1 MTALTDQRL
10 ETNKV
15 DGTPIPCTIER
26 SIRNGST
33 LYKGG
38 YQAADSA
45 GNLVPAGDANA
56 ATQALGVLVET
67 PGFAGSLTGVADGS
81 VRARLRVG
89 VFWFENSAGDDAIT
103 AADLFQTCYQADDQ
117 TVAKSDG
124 NGTRLPAG
132 IVYDVDSTLGVAVQF
147 APYVDLTGG
156 GASLVKRVAGTIGV
170 NGSGEDYELTAA
182 GTTQTIN
189 VGSPIPATA
198 IVLAPRAKLDAVFA
212 NGSGVSLVME
222 LGHEGDPDAYEDGFD
237 VFTGSAHAA
246 GEWQYETAGVGK
258 ASPPATTTAGTRQM
272 IATFTQG
279 ADQLANTTGG
289 PVHVE
294 FLYLDIPSIL

>member
-38 YQAADSA
+38 YAAADSA

-56 ATQALGVLVET
+56 ATQALGVLLET
-67 PGFAGSLTGVADGS
+67 AGFVPSLTGVADGS

-89 VFWFENSAGDDAIT
+89 VFWFANSAGADEIT
-103 AADLFQTCYQADDQ
+103 EDDLFQTCYAADDQ
-117 TVAKSDG
+117 TAAKSDS
-124 NGTRLPAG
+124 NGTLLPAG
-132 IVYDVDSTLGVAVQF
+132 IVYDVDATLGVAVQF

-156 GASLVKRVAGTIGV
+156 GASLVKRVAATITSADLTTAGV
-170 NGSGEDYELTAA
+170 GPETE
-182 GTTQTIN
+182 N

-198 IVLAPRAKLDAVFA
+198 IVLAARAKLDDAFD

-222 LGHEGDPDAYEDGFD
+222 LGHDGDADAYEDGFD
-237 VFTGSAHAA
+237 CFTTSAHEA
-246 GEWQYETAGVGK
+246 GEWQYETPGPALGT
-258 ASPPATTTAGTRQM
+258 PPALATAGTRQM
-272 IATFTQG
+272 TATFTAG
-279 ADQLANTTGG
+279 ADQLANFTDGE
-289 PVHVE
+289 VHVE
-294 FLYLDIPSIL
+294 FLYLDVPSIL